1 MRQQRKNQGKS
12 QQLLLQWSEKNWCYH
27 LLCYKSELRLC
38 FSHWTPESE
47 KRSGLPTILR
57 LQVWSP
63 PPLLVDINRN
73 KAHIGPT
80 HSVHVCVC
88 LCFRERER
96 ERETS
101 DEGEGDPATTFGTR
115 ARNLGFSTFH
125 IAGQLV
131 LIPSEMEVFCFL
143 LYANQVVWFVRF
155 LWYLH
160 SLSEKILW
168 LVHSW
173 TSSSWATPKN
183 NFIFFGKQKKK
194 KIMA

>member
-1 MRQQRKNQGKS
+1 MPQQRKNQGKS

-27 LLCYKSELRLC
+27 SLCYKSELRLC

-88 LCFRERER
+88 VCVLERERER
-96 ERETS
+96 ERERPVMK
-101 DEGEGDPATTFGTR
+101 GKVIQPPR
-115 ARNLGFSTFH
+115 
-125 IAGQLV
+125 LV
-131 LIPSEMEVFCFL
+131 PELEIWASLPSCSIL
-143 LYANQVVWFVRF
+143 QV
-155 LWYLH
+155 
-160 SLSEKILW
+160 
-168 LVHSW
+168 
-173 TSSSWATPKN
+173 N
-183 NFIFFGKQKKK
+183 
-194 KIMA
+194 

>member
-1 MRQQRKNQGKS
+1 MPQQRKNQGKS

-27 LLCYKSELRLC
+27 SLCYKSELRLC

-96 ERETS
+96 ERKRDQWWRGRWSSHHVWYQSSKFGLLYLPVPYCRSTS
-101 DEGEGDPATTFGTR
+101 ANSKWDG
-115 ARNLGFSTFH
+115 S
-125 IAGQLV
+125 
-131 LIPSEMEVFCFL
+131 FL
-143 LYANQVVWFVRF
+143 LLVVCYSVVWFVRF
-155 LWYLH
+155 LWGYLQ
-160 SLSEKILW
+160 SC
-168 LVHSW
+168 
-173 TSSSWATPKN
+173 
-183 NFIFFGKQKKK
+183 
-194 KIMA
+194 